1 MGKGIAL
8 GKASRA
14 RPPAAEVR
22 GRFDLARADIETRVL
37 LELAPTWRG

>member
-1 MGKGIAL
+1 MGKGSAW
-8 GKASRA
+8 GRAARA

-22 GRFDLARADIETRVL
+22 GRFDLALAAIETRVL